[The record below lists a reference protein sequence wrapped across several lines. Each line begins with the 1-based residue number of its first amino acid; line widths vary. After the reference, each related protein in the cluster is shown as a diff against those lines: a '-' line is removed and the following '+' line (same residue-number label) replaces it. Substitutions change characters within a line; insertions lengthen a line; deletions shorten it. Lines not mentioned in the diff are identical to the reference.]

1 MVFTF
6 QIWSSWDLDFPS
18 KLETQHILTAMW
30 RLPKELLDRVFV
42 VQWKT
47 NLERRYV
54 LHFFSLGSEDIII
67 CFFNIY
73 IYIYN
78 FVKNNFDTLASMD
91 NLWRREEWN
100 EIHIDKFRMGGEW
113 NEIKVFLK
121 ISIVSDDSLNNVTF
135 IKHL

>member
-1 MVFTF
+1 MFTF
-6 QIWSSWDLDFPS
+6 QIRSSWDSDFPS
-18 KLETQHILTAMW
+18 KLKTLHILTAMW
-30 RLPKELLDRVFV
+30 RLPRELLDRVYV
-42 VQWKT
+42 VHWKT

-100 EIHIDKFRMGGEW
+100 EIHIDKFRRGGEW
-113 NEIKVFLK
+113 NEIKIFFK